1 MNKIKQKLLLLVI
14 AILFVIASFSLMA
27 GFNPVF
33 ILAKE
38 TEINKDAGD
47 DVKVDIKSIEKK
59 LEREEGI
66 KTRYEGDLGR
76 TQGAINA
83 TQYEINKTDALIEE
97 TEETISRKEQELID
111 LNKRIDIQK
120 EMLTRLMRE
129 MYYGTK
135 EPLLSITIKQSGF
148 SQMLGG
154 EDYILT
160 LENKINSIIGDI
172 KSSKEEIEED
182 KDELEGEKDKHE
194 GFLSVKQVQQQALL
208 GEKAVTQS
216 KIAKKEVTI
225 GELNLRLSKLRS
237 ILSGFLGKSYDTDD
251 IVKAVK
257 FASKKTGVRK
267 GFLMAMLDKES
278 DLGRF
283 TGGCTYKNT
292 RVRDSDKKEFK
303 KICKELDYN
312 YKKKKISCALSSGG
326 YGGAMG
332 VAQFMPRTWR
342 GYDKEIASIT
352 GHNPADPWDLM
363 DGVVG
368 MALKL
373 ERAGADKKSKERSA
387 AMIYYCGSDH
397 PTETYPGRIASCN
410 NYADTVKSWSDGYD
424 DFF

>member
-1 MNKIKQKLLLLVI
+1 MILGRKPVILLLAV
-14 AILFVIASFSLMA
+14 LFTAFCAFSFSA
-27 GFNPVF
+27 
-33 ILAKE
+33 LAQE
-38 TEINKDAGD
+38 STEEPEIDQGAVD
-47 DVKVDIKSIEKK
+47 DTEEDIEGLEKK

-66 KTRYEGDLGR
+66 KARYEGDLSR

-97 TEETISRKEQELID
+97 TEETISRKEQEVVD
-111 LNKRIDIQK
+111 LNKRIEVQK
-120 EMLTRLMRE
+120 EILSRLMQE

-135 EPLLSITIKQSGF
+135 EPLFNITIKQNGF

-160 LENKINSIIGDI
+160 LENKINSVIGDI
-172 KSSKEEIEED
+172 KDSKKNIKED
-182 KDELEGEKDKHE
+182 KEELEGEKDKHE

-208 GEKAVTQS
+208 NEKAVTQS

-225 GELNLRLSKLRS
+225 SEFNSKLSKLRS
-237 ILSGFLGKSYDTDD
+237 ILSGFLGESYDASD
-251 IVKAVK
+251 IVDAVK
-257 FASKKTGVRK
+257 FASKKTGVSK

-283 TGGCTYKNT
+283 TGACTYKNT
-292 RVRDSDKKEFK
+292 RVKDSDKEEFK
-303 KICKELDYN
+303 KICKELDYD

-332 VAQFMPRTWR
+332 VAQFMPTTWAW
-342 GYDKEIASIT
+342 GSYPSQISAIT
-352 GHNPADPWDLM
+352 GHNPADPWNLM

-373 ERAGADKKSKERSA
+373 ERAGGDKKSGERSA

-397 PTETYPGRIASCN
+397 PAETYPGRIASCN
-410 NYADTVKSWSDGYD
+410 NYADTVISWSDGYD